1 MHTLV
6 WLSQLSRC
14 VSGVLSTRTT
24 PIQSLSSSQGYDIEW
39 CRSPDR
45 GLPAPDTVLY
55 LQLSIEDAMKRGGF
69 GQERYEK
76 VEAQTVVKQIYEEK
90 LRDETW
96 QVSDRQMQSLLGR

>member
-1 MHTLV
+1 M
-6 WLSQLSRC
+6 
-14 VSGVLSTRTT
+14 
-24 PIQSLSSSQGYDIEW
+24 
-39 CRSPDR
+39 
-45 GLPAPDTVLY
+45 LY

-96 QVSDRQMQSLLGR
+96 QVSDLPKVPSLSCVVADFFS